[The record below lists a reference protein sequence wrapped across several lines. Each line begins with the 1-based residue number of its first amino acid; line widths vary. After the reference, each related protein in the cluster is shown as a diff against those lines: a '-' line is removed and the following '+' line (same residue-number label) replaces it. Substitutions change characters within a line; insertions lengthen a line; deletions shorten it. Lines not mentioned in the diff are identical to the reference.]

1 MGGPFGKEFVPRSF
15 FVALDFPLELAERTR
30 FLAALCMIISNASSF
45 FSLAFFFYFV
55 FCFSLL

>member
-55 FCFSLL
+55 FYFSRL